1 MTSAV
6 ATDRIRTLV
15 ERAQQLPHG
24 QRARYA
30 AGCRCDYCRKANSD
44 YERARLAARKTGD
57 WNGLVDATEARMH
70 LMKLR
75 QRGVGKLAV
84 AAATDIAK
92 SMLQQIINGTRTQIR
107 ARTARKILAVTPA
120 MASDHAT
127 VPAGATWQRIR
138 ALMEE
143 GYTRAQ
149 IRAALGIQG
158 RAIQFGKRRVL
169 VATAA
174 KVERVHRRLTE

>member
-1 MTSAV
+1 MAAV
-6 ATDRIRTLV
+6 PERIQALV

-30 AGCRCDYCRKANSD
+30 AGCRCDACRKSNRD
-44 YERARLAARKTGD
+44 YERARLAARKSGD
-57 WNGLVDATEARMH
+57 WNGLVDATEARAH
-70 LMKLR
+70 LMTLR
-75 QRGVGKLAV
+75 RRGVGKIAV
-84 AAATDIAK
+84 AASTDIARTV
-92 SMLQQIINGTRTQIR
+92 LQQIINGTRTQIR
-107 ARTARKILAVTPA
+107 ARTAKKILAVTPA

-138 ALMEE
+138 QLLEE

-149 IRAALGIQG
+149 IRAALGITG
-158 RAIQFGKRRVL
+158 RAIQFGKKLVL

>member
-1 MTSAV
+1 MMIERA
-6 ATDRIRTLV
+6 LV
-15 ERAQQLPHG
+15 ERAQHS

-30 AGCRCDYCRKANSD
+30 AGCRCDACRKANRD
-44 YERARLAARKTGD
+44 YERARMAARKTVG
-57 WNGLVDATEARMH
+57 WSGLVDATAARMH

-75 QRGVGKLAV
+75 RRGVGKAAV
-84 AAATDIAK
+84 AAATNI
-92 SMLQQIINGTRTQIR
+92 SQGVLHYIINGTRLQIH

-127 VPAGATWQRIR
+127 VPAAATWRRIR
-138 ALMEE
+138 DLMEA

-149 IRAALGIQG
+149 IRTALGITG
-158 RAIQFGKRRVL
+158 RAIRFGKRRVL

-174 KVERVHRRLTE
+174 KVERVHRKLTS

>member
-1 MTSAV
+1 MDA
-6 ATDRIRTLV
+6 AERIRSLV

-30 AGCRCDYCRKANSD
+30 AGCRCDDCRKANSD
-44 YERARLAARKTGD
+44 YERARLSARKSGD
-57 WNGLVDATEARMH
+57 WNGLVDAAEARMH
-70 LMKLR
+70 LLKLR
-75 QRGVGKLAV
+75 RRGVGKIAV

-92 SMLQQIINGTRTQIR
+92 TVLQQIINGTRTQIR

-127 VPAGATWQRIR
+127 VPADATLERIR
-138 ALMEE
+138 DLLEE

-149 IRAALGIQG
+149 IRAALGIRG
-158 RAIQFGKRRVL
+158 KAIQFGKCRVL